1 MIGQY
6 KIVALCIAKIQEDN
20 CKKLIEALTREM
32 GAIGYRLFVYSTDS
46 DLFWNTA
53 NEEGEQTVFEL
64 IDFSVI
70 DALIIYNERIKS
82 KTLAKK
88 LIKKA
93 RNAECPVFIV
103 EGHFEGC
110 MNLNFD
116 YAGGFER
123 VVRHVVEEHNV
134 RSVHYM
140 AGFEGNEFSDER
152 GEVIRRVLNEHGISF
167 GPENI
172 SYGDFWADPTRRAV
186 ELLLSRGQNLPEAII
201 CANDVMALTVC
212 TVLCEHGY
220 EIPGDV
226 LVTGFDGIDEIFFS
240 KPQITSSLC
249 SYDEIAAKIR
259 ALLEDTRH
267 ISEKAGDY
275 LVLPQLLLAESC
287 GCIPD
292 KAINIAGYISERN
305 NCFARFQDEERVLNT
320 ISACIQTC
328 DNILTASM
336 QLKNAYMYD
345 MCVLLKSECL
355 DEHINPVTIQTRDS
369 FGDDFLVVL
378 NTLEAE
384 SKKPERFFRKNIVP
398 NMDFLLAGSRPIAFT
413 AIHAMQIPLGYACFF
428 YQSFDEQNYYKIF
441 QITRAL
447 NVAFSGYRNMRYQ
460 RYLQKQIED
469 SYKLDTLTGYYNR
482 NGFFKEFETLIEQ
495 LRKNGGTL
503 TIALADLDNLKY
515 INDTFGH
522 AMGDKAI
529 CAVANALRRAC
540 PNAICCRFGGDEML
554 AVEPK
559 TSDSD
564 MIRNRLN
571 AYMDE
576 YNRMR
581 NTPFPFSASLGV
593 YETDDLSQM
602 DFETLLV
609 KADELMYEEKRKK
622 KVRRG
627 VAPVE

>member
-6 KIVALCIAKIQEDN
+6 RIAALCIARIQEDSSR
-20 CKKLIEALTREM
+20 KLIEALTREM
-32 GAIGYRLFVYSTDS
+32 ERVGYRLFIYSTDS

-64 IDFSVI
+64 IDFSLI

-82 KTLAKK
+82 KTLAKE

-93 RNAECPVFIV
+93 QNVNCPVFVV
-103 EGHFEGC
+103 EGQFEGC
-110 MNLNFD
+110 VNLNFD
-116 YAGGFER
+116 YSGGFELI
-123 VVRHVVEEHNV
+123 VRHVVEEHHAQ
-134 RSVHYM
+134 RVHYM
-140 AGFEGNEFSDER
+140 AGFEGNEFSDAR
-152 GEVIRRVLNEHGISF
+152 GEVIRRVMEEHGLPF

-172 SYGDFWADPTRRAV
+172 SYGDFWADPTRRAM
-186 ELLLSRGQNLPEAII
+186 EQLLSRGQGLPDAII
-201 CANDVMALTVC
+201 CANDVMALAVC
-212 TVLCEHGY
+212 TVLYEHGY
-220 EIPGDV
+220 EVPRDV
-226 LVTGFDGIDEIFFS
+226 LVTGFDGFDEIFFS
-240 KPQITSSLC
+240 KPQITSCLC
-249 SYDEIAAKIR
+249 SYDEIAGKIG
-259 ALLEDTRH
+259 ALLMDPRH
-267 ISEKAGDY
+267 FTEKAGDY
-275 LVLPQLLLAESC
+275 LVLPRPILSESC
-287 GCIPD
+287 GCVPE
-292 KAINIAGYISERN
+292 KTINVAGYIAELN
-305 NCFARFQDEERVLNT
+305 NRFMRFQNEERVLNK
-320 ISACIQTC
+320 IAARIQAC
-328 DNILTASM
+328 DNILTASVE
-336 QLKNAYMYD
+336 LKNAYMYD

-355 DEHINPVTIQTRDS
+355 DERVNPATIQTRDS

-398 NMDFLLAGSRPIAFT
+398 NLDFLLAGSMAVVFT

-428 YQSFDEQNYYKIF
+428 YQNYDEQNYYKIF
-441 QITRAL
+441 QITSTL
-447 NVAFSGYRNMRYQ
+447 NTAFGGYRSIRYQ

-469 SYKLDTLTGYYNR
+469 GYKLDALTGYYNR
-482 NGFFKEFETLIEQ
+482 NGFFKEFETLIAQ
-495 LRKNGGTL
+495 LREAGGTL

-559 TSDSD
+559 VSDSD

-602 DFETLLV
+602 NFETLLV
-609 KADELMYEEKRKK
+609 KTDELMYEEKKK
-622 KVRRG
+622 KKIRRG
-627 VAPVE
+627 ELPAE